1 MTPKKS
7 NSFRSKA
14 RPAARISPFRDDTGL
29 IALRYEQTKQANPP
43 IPLPPPRN
51 PLRTFR
57 PVSTVTSD
65 SAPVVISPPQVAP
78 PQEEHPLF
86 RTQLTRSDEWK
97 RDSGAPTSSSVTIQ
111 GDVDEEYVYHKLGD
125 EPYPIRPLFAVDE
138 KSLKVVPRVSP
149 STLPPLY
156 TLPRRAPTPP
166 ELPAIPSQTDII
178 LLPGLE
184 STCTSPTDTKPEGRK
199 FGKSLSLSSSWGP
212 PKRLRKKNISLSVD
226 ASKPPVSPSTPSSI
240 LHTWGSL
247 RGPKSPT
254 TAGVPPPRLHQTK
267 NSAFDASRGSISSSS
282 QHDGKTFL
290 PLTTEIP
297 NDSLLSEDLF
307 EQLEFSKRGSIMFG
321 AKRLPSVSSP
331 SMQTPSATHDSHHD
345 SAARAPARDGASSAV
360 PSIRVLA
367 PDVERESQKVRSL
380 YDSTESVDWHD
391 GGRVS
396 TLVELPQAAV
406 DDPSSRGEQNDPY
419 GFLELDPVCIT
430 FYGADSLDPFRHSSP
445 SSHRSP
451 SDGALP
457 PHTHIPGSGTP
468 RSASSSSQPP
478 DRPARGEY
486 ELAGGLEDWEDVS
499 GADVDRYGFITP
511 RKPQLQPESPDTAS
525 GDTHLS
531 PTKKKGILGLRPS
544 SSYASSPLSLTRKPT
559 KKVSARSLNTQNTD
573 SSAISRRSAR
583 GVVRHATNRLPHNR
597 ARRWMDEAGDMLNLS
612 PGLDD
617 IQEEELTGKLA
628 EAAKRKEWER
638 AEKWRKMAK
647 VSKKGKD
654 GEGMEFEFDAKNQKL
669 VDRTWKGIPDRWRA
683 AAWYSFLATS
693 ARNLGGKEKD
703 EDLFTEY
710 HRLQD
715 EASPDDVQIDLDVPR
730 TINRHIMFRKRYKG
744 GQRLMFRVLH
754 AMSLYFPDTGYV
766 QGMASLA
773 ATLLCYFDEEK
784 TFVMLV
790 RMWRHRGLE
799 RLYQPGFEGLMTAL
813 GDFEKHWLEGK
824 DVARKLKDL
833 AIDPTAYGTRW
844 YLTLFNLSIPFAA
857 QLRVW
862 DVFMLL
868 GECSPEP
875 STPASADLSKGKGA
889 PSPSLRGLDI
899 LHATSAALIDAL
911 QEVLLDSD
919 FENAMKAL
927 TSWVPIKDEE
937 MLMKVTRAEWKQHQ
951 QSSKKPWDALR
962 SST

>member
-7 NSFRSKA
+7 NSFRSKE

-29 IALRYEQTKQANPP
+29 IAFRYEQTKQAKPP
-43 IPLPPPRN
+43 IPLPPPRS
-51 PLRTFR
+51 PLRSFR
-57 PVSTVTSD
+57 PCSTVTSD
-65 SAPVVISPPQVAP
+65 SDPVVISSPLVAP

-86 RTQLTRSDEWK
+86 RTQLTRSNEWK
-97 RDSGAPTSSSVTIQ
+97 RDSGAPTSSSVTIH
-111 GDVDEEYVYHKLGD
+111 GDLDEEYVYHKLGD

-138 KSLKVVPRVSP
+138 KALKVVPRISP

-166 ELPAIPSQTDII
+166 ELPAIPSQPDII
-178 LLPGLE
+178 LVPGLE
-184 STCTSPTDTKPEGRK
+184 STCTSPTDLKPDGRM
-199 FGKSLSLSSSWGP
+199 FGKSLSLSSSSGP
-212 PKRLRKKNISLSVD
+212 PKRLRKKNISVSVD
-226 ASKPPVSPSTPSSI
+226 ASNK
-240 LHTWGSL
+240 
-247 RGPKSPT
+247 GPKSPT
-254 TAGVPPPRLHQTK
+254 AGVVPPPRLHQTK
-267 NSAFDASRGSISSSS
+267 PSASDASRGSISSSF
-282 QHDGKTFL
+282 QQDEKAFM

-297 NDSLLSEDLF
+297 SDSLLSEDLF

-321 AKRLPSVSSP
+321 AKRSPIGSSP
-331 SMQTPSATHDSHHD
+331 SPMQKPTATHDSHCD
-345 SAARAPARDGASSAV
+345 SAARAPGRDGASSAV

-367 PDVERESQKVRSL
+367 PDVERDSQKVRSL
-380 YDSTESVDWHD
+380 YDSTESIDWND

-419 GFLELDPVCIT
+419 G
-430 FYGADSLDPFRHSSP
+430 
-445 SSHRSP
+445 
-451 SDGALP
+451 ALP
-457 PHTHIPGSGTP
+457 PPRTHIPGSGTP
-468 RSASSSSQPP
+468 RSASSLSQPP
-478 DRPARGEY
+478 DRPPRGEF

-511 RKPQLQPESPDTAS
+511 RKAPPRPESPDTTS
-525 GDTHLS
+525 DDTHLS
-531 PTKKKGILGLRPS
+531 PTKRRGILGLRPS
-544 SSYASSPLSLTRKPT
+544 SSYTSSPLALARRPT

-573 SSAISRRSAR
+573 SSAVSRRSAR
-583 GVVRHATNRLPHNR
+583 NVVRHATNRLPHNR

-647 VSKKGKD
+647 VTKKGKD

-669 VDRTWKGIPDRWRA
+669 IDRTWKGIPDMWRA

-693 ARNLGGKEKD
+693 ARNSGGQEED
-703 EDLFTEY
+703 QDLFSEF

-715 EASPDDVQIDLDVPR
+715 EPSPDDVQIDLDVPR

-744 GQRLMFRVLH
+744 GQRLLFRVLH
-754 AMSLYFPDTGYV
+754 AISLYFPDTGYV

-790 RMWRHRGLE
+790 RMWRYRGLE
-799 RLYQPGFEGLMTAL
+799 RLYQPGFEGLMTTL
-813 GDFEKHWLEGK
+813 GDFKKHWLEGK

-833 AIDPTAYGTRW
+833 DIDPTAYGTRW
-844 YLTLFNLSIPFAA
+844 YLTLFNLSIPFPA

-875 STPASADLSKGKGA
+875 SSPTSAGPSEGKGTA
-889 PSPSLRGLDI
+889 SPSLRGLDI

-911 QEVLLDSD
+911 QEVLLDAD

-927 TSWVPIKDEE
+927 TSWVPVKDEE

-951 QSSKKPWDALR
+951 SKK
-962 SST
+962 